1 MPSMDANGIN
11 ISYDSVGKGPS
22 VVFVHGGYGGASST
36 VVPRDEGWV
45 EGLADSYNVITYDRR
60 SSGQTSY
67 PASEHTLDMF
77 VDDLAGLLD
86 GLGISKMF
94 LIGSSAGGPI
104 ALKYSFKY
112 PESIIGLIL
121 ANTSSRIWAHEGRLA
136 ASKELEKRIALL
148 REKGS
153 EEAFNILR
161 GDDLDA
167 KPFHLV
173 NQKPNPMP
181 VGFDTTRNQKIKR
194 LQHALNRDSK
204 IKYFAGELRNQ
215 AAYLDSDVTAN
226 LGSIG
231 VPTLVVHGNLDT
243 QVPYDLGKEL
253 SVHIKNA
260 RFVTIPKAGHGV
272 MQWPKSVS
280 AIQEFCDEIMSL
292 KKG

>member
-1 MPSMDANGIN
+1 
-11 ISYDSVGKGPS
+11 
-22 VVFVHGGYGGASST
+22 
-36 VVPRDEGWV
+36 
-45 EGLADSYNVITYDRR
+45 
-60 SSGQTSY
+60 
-67 PASEHTLDMF
+67 
-77 VDDLAGLLD
+77 
-86 GLGISKMF
+86 
-94 LIGSSAGGPI
+94 
-104 ALKYSFKY
+104 
-112 PESIIGLIL
+112 
-121 ANTSSRIWAHEGRLA
+121 
-136 ASKELEKRIALL
+136 
-148 REKGS
+148 
-153 EEAFNILR
+153 
-161 GDDLDA
+161 
-167 KPFHLV
+167 
-173 NQKPNPMP
+173 
-181 VGFDTTRNQKIKR
+181 
-194 LQHALNRDSK
+194 LNRDSK